1 MGKLQRYQKR
11 IYKYFHKISKI
22 KFKKKLRNLL
32 NQIGIETQEDFYIA
46 GERDRILVF
55 PCQVGILFIGKYDRE
70 IFNALNKFLKTTFE
84 SFFYSVSNL
93 GEFEFSKELVSKGVQ
108 QAQKEK
114 KEKHSEEM
122 DLHPTNKFY
131 QLLIELRKRNHLDI
145 IIAITDLPIYSSNDN
160 NIIFLFGE
168 AHLTQKCCVISSLKL
183 KEQFYEK
190 NENITLFK
198 QRLVKETLHEV
209 GHLIIG
215 KDHCRDEACVMSY
228 SKNIEKVD
236 RKSSYL
242 CVNCKKKLVA
252 LKQKY
257 NI

>member
-1 MGKLQRYQKR
+1 MGKLQKYQKK
-11 IYKYFHKISKI
+11 IYKYFHKLSKI
-22 KFKKKLRNLL
+22 KFRKKLRSLL

-46 GERDRILVF
+46 EERNRTLVF
-55 PCQVGILFIGKYDRE
+55 PCQVGILFFGKYNEE
-70 IFNALNKFLKTTFE
+70 IFEALNKFLKITFD
-84 SFFYSVSNL
+84 SFFYNVNNL
-93 GEFEFSKELVSKGVQ
+93 GESKFSKELISKGVQ
-108 QAQKEK
+108 KAQKEK
-114 KEKHSEEM
+114 KERHSEEM

-131 QLLIELRKRNHLDI
+131 QLLIELRKKNHLDI

-183 KEQFYEK
+183 KEQFYERS
-190 NENITLFK
+190 ENSTLFK

-215 KDHCRDEACVMSY
+215 KDHCKDEACVMSY
-228 SKNIEKVD
+228 SNNIEKVD

-242 CVNCKKKLVA
+242 CVNCKKKLVS
-252 LKQKY
+252 LRQKY